1 MRAAWPPQPSRWRRT
16 ARRDLAAISSRSRR
30 HPPSTCLA
38 VPTQPPLLSPVSQR
52 ASWSREEV
60 EQQLQD
66 IMARIHRTA
75 LAAAAAYGKERS
87 DYAAGANIAGFV
99 RVAEAMLDQ
108 GLG

>member
-1 MRAAWPPQPSRWRRT
+1 M
-16 ARRDLAAISSRSRR
+16 
-30 HPPSTCLA
+30 
-38 VPTQPPLLSPVSQR
+38 
-52 ASWSREEV
+52 
-60 EQQLQD
+60 EQQLQA